1 MFDVVPAR
9 HVKRKYVVW
18 RAWCPTCGEWP
29 KRVTLRWGSGPRGL
43 LSSASNPDALIP
55 RAKPVPLP
63 QAVGL
68 ISLRNEDVV
77 AKLIDVLNE
86 LARDP
91 ERNVSDLLW
100 GKTDK
105 P

>member
-1 MFDVVPAR
+1 MTVID
-9 HVKRKYVVW
+9 
-18 RAWCPTCGEWP
+18 
-29 KRVTLRWGSGPRGL
+29 TL
-43 LSSASNPDALIP
+43 
-55 RAKPVPLP
+55 
-63 QAVGL
+63 
-68 ISLRNEDVV
+68 SLRNKDVV

-91 ERNVSDLLW
+91 KRDVTDLLW

>member
-1 MFDVVPAR
+1 MLWNYITIR
-9 HVKRKYVVW
+9 
-18 RAWCPTCGEWP
+18 
-29 KRVTLRWGSGPRGL
+29 LRRTRWVLGQS
-43 LSSASNPDALIP
+43 
-55 RAKPVPLP
+55 
-63 QAVGL
+63 
-68 ISLRNEDVV
+68 

-86 LARDP
+86 LGRDP